1 MKTLS
6 PHDWREK
13 HPRCSFCQWLKF
25 ETVKVDL
32 PMADYYKCIVKNK
45 IINCI
50 DMPRPWCRCYTTK
63 ITDFMKEGKF

>member
-13 HPRCSFCQWLKF
+13 HPRCSFCLWL
-25 ETVKVDL
+25 
-32 PMADYYKCIVKNK
+32 DYHKCIVKNK
-45 IINCI
+45 VITST